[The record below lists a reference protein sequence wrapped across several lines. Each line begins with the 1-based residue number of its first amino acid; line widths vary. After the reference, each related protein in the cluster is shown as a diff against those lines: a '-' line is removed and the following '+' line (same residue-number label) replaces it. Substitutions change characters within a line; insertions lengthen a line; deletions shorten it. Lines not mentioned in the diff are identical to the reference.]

1 MNALEWR
8 STISLGSVYALRM
21 VGMFMILP
29 VFALYAR
36 SLPGQ
41 VTPLEEGF
49 TLGLYGLVQAVLQI
63 PFGIASD
70 RWGRKPVIV
79 TGMLLFALGSFIA
92 GATHDIHWI
101 MLGRAVQGAGA
112 VSAAVSALV
121 ADTTRPEVRTT
132 AMAILGA
139 GMGVSF
145 ILAMVLGPVFEG
157 WIGVNGIFHMTGV
170 LALLS
175 IPLVL
180 FVVPNAPPAEKRVA
194 NMEAAIHDTQLLR
207 LDGGVFLLHLL
218 MAGLFQAAPFAILQT
233 LGLPVEKHWQVYLPV
248 LIISIVPVFPLIR
261 WAEKRGKTKPV
272 FLGAVATLGVGLLL
286 AAAGHTVAAGLW
298 AAMLVFFV
306 AFNYLEGSLPS
317 MISRRAP
324 ASQKGAAL
332 GVFSTAQVLGGAIG
346 APLGGFL
353 YGHGGLGLAFAGPAL
368 LTVLWLSFAA
378 GQTPPPD
385 AVRATAEPARPGA

>member
-8 STISLGSVYALRM
+8 ATIALGAVYALRM

-36 SLPGQ
+36 SLPGG

-49 TLGLYGLVQAVLQI
+49 TLGLYGLVQAFLQI

-79 TGMLLFALGSFIA
+79 IGMLLFGLGSFIA
-92 GATHDIHWI
+92 GSTHEIHWI

-121 ADTTRPEVRTT
+121 ADSTRAEVRTT

-157 WIGVNGIFHMTGV
+157 WIGVNGIFDMTGV

-207 LDGGVFLLHLL
+207 LDVGVFLLHLL
-218 MAGLFQAAPFAILQT
+218 MAGLFQAAPYAIVQT

-261 WAEKRGKTKPV
+261 WAEKRGHTKPV
-272 FLGAVATLGVGLLL
+272 FLGAVATLGVALLL
-286 AAAGHTVAAGLW
+286 AAAGHALAAGLW
-298 AAMLVFFV
+298 TALVVFFV

-346 APLGGFL
+346 APLGGLL
-353 YGHGGLGLAFAGPAL
+353 YEHGGLALAFAGPAL
-368 LTVLWLSFAA
+368 LSALWLSFAA

-385 AVRATAEPARPGA
+385 VVPRNAEAARPGA

>member
-41 VTPLEEGF
+41 VTPLQEGF
-49 TLGLYGLVQAVLQI
+49 TLGLYGLVQAFLQI

-79 TGMLLFALGSFIA
+79 AGMLLFALGSFIA
-92 GATHDIHWI
+92 GSTHDIYWI

-121 ADTTRPEVRTT
+121 ADTTRAEVRTT

-218 MAGLFQAAPFAILQT
+218 MAGLFQAAPYAILQT

-261 WAEKRGKTKPV
+261 WAEKRGQTKPV
-272 FLGAVATLGVGLLL
+272 FLGAVATLGVALLL

-298 AAMLVFFV
+298 TAMLVFFV

-346 APLGGFL
+346 APLGGYL
-353 YGHGGLGLAFAGPAL
+353 YQHGGLGLAFAAPAL
-368 LTVLWLSFAA
+368 LTALWLSFAA

-385 AVRATAEPARPGA
+385 AVHKDPGAARPSV

>member
-41 VTPLEEGF
+41 VTPLQEGF
-49 TLGLYGLVQAVLQI
+49 TLGLYGLVQAFLQI

-79 TGMLLFALGSFIA
+79 VGMLLFALGSFIA
-92 GATHDIHWI
+92 GSTHDIYWI

-121 ADTTRPEVRTT
+121 ADTTRAEVRTT

-157 WIGVNGIFHMTGV
+157 WIGVNGIFDMTGV

-218 MAGLFQAAPFAILQT
+218 MAGLFQAAPYAILQT

-261 WAEKRGKTKPV
+261 WAEKRGHTKPV
-272 FLGAVATLGVGLLL
+272 FLGAVATLGVALLL

-298 AAMLVFFV
+298 TAMLVFFV

-346 APLGGFL
+346 APLGGYL
-353 YGHGGLGLAFAGPAL
+353 YQHGGLGLAFAGPAL
-368 LTVLWLSFAA
+368 LTALWLSFAA

-385 AVRATAEPARPGA
+385 AVHAAPEPARPGA

>member
-8 STISLGSVYALRM
+8 STIALGSVYALRM

-41 VTPLEEGF
+41 VTPFEEGF

-70 RWGRKPVIV
+70 RWGRKRVIV
-79 TGMLLFALGSFIA
+79 AGMLLFALGSFIA
-92 GATHDIHWI
+92 GSTHDIHWI

-121 ADTTRPEVRTT
+121 ADTTRAEVRTT

-194 NMEAAIHDTQLLR
+194 NMEAAIADTQLLR

-218 MAGLFQAAPFAILQT
+218 MAGLFQAAPYAIERT
-233 LGLPVEKHWQVYLPV
+233 LGLPVAKHWHIYLPV

-261 WAEKRGKTKPV
+261 WAEKRGHTKPV
-272 FLGAVATLGVGLLL
+272 FLGAVATLGVALLL

-317 MISRRAP
+317 LISRRAP

-346 APLGGFL
+346 APLGGYL
-353 YGHGGLGLAFAGPAL
+353 YEHGGLVLAFAAPAL
-368 LTVLWLSFAA
+368 LSVLWLSFAA
-378 GQTPPPD
+378 GQTPPEAISP
-385 AVRATAEPARPGA
+385 AAEAARSGN

>member
-8 STISLGSVYALRM
+8 ATIALGAVYALRM

-36 SLPGQ
+36 SLPGG
-41 VTPLEEGF
+41 VTPLEEGI
-49 TLGLYGLVQAVLQI
+49 TLGLYGLVQAFLQI

-79 TGMLLFALGSFIA
+79 IGMLLFGLGSFIA
-92 GATHDIHWI
+92 GSTHEIHWI

-121 ADTTRPEVRTT
+121 ADTTRAEVRTT

-157 WIGVNGIFHMTGV
+157 WIGVNGIFDMTGV

-218 MAGLFQAAPFAILQT
+218 MAGLFQAAPYAIVQT

-261 WAEKRGKTKPV
+261 WAEKRGHTKPV
-272 FLGAVATLGVGLLL
+272 FLGAVATLGMALLL
-286 AAAGHTVAAGLW
+286 AAAGHALTAGLW
-298 AAMLVFFV
+298 TALVVFFV

-346 APLGGFL
+346 APLGGLL
-353 YGHGGLGLAFAGPAL
+353 YEHGGLALAFAGPAL
-368 LTVLWLSFAA
+368 LSALWLSFAA
-378 GQTPPPD
+378 GQRPPPD
-385 AVRATAEPARPGA
+385 VVPRNAEAARPGA

>member
-8 STISLGSVYALRM
+8 CTLALGSVYALRM

-49 TLGLYGLVQAVLQI
+49 TLGLYGLVQALLQI

-79 TGMLLFALGSFIA
+79 VGMLLFALGSFIA
-92 GATHDIHWI
+92 GSTRDIHWI
-101 MLGRAVQGAGA
+101 MLGRAIQGAGA

-121 ADTTRPEVRTT
+121 ADTTRAEVRTT

-180 FVVPNAPPAEKRVA
+180 FAVPSAPRAEKRVA
-194 NMEAAIHDTQLLR
+194 NMEAAMADTQLLR
-207 LDGGVFLLHLL
+207 LDAGVFLLHLL
-218 MAGLFQAAPFAILQT
+218 MAGLFQAAPYAIERT
-233 LGLPVEKHWQVYLPV
+233 LGLPVAQHWHVYLPV
-248 LIISIVPVFPLIR
+248 LLVSIVPVFPLIR
-261 WAEKRGKTKPV
+261 WAEKRGHTKSV
-272 FLGAVATLGVGLLL
+272 FLGAVATIGVALLL
-286 AAAGHTVAAGLW
+286 AAAVYAMVAGLW
-298 AAMLVFFV
+298 ASVLLFFV

-317 MISRRAP
+317 LISRRAP
-324 ASQKGAAL
+324 PSQKGAAL

-346 APLGGFL
+346 APLGGYL
-353 YGHGGLGLAFAGPAL
+353 YEHGGLALAFAAPSVL
-368 LTVLWLSFAA
+368 CLLWLWLANGQAPLEAA
-378 GQTPPPD
+378 GNAGEQAST
-385 AVRATAEPARPGA
+385 

>member
-41 VTPLEEGF
+41 VTPLQEGF
-49 TLGLYGLVQAVLQI
+49 TLGLYGLVQAFLQI

-79 TGMLLFALGSFIA
+79 VGMLLFALGSFIA
-92 GATHDIHWI
+92 GSTHDIYWI

-121 ADTTRPEVRTT
+121 ADTTRAEVRTT

-157 WIGVNGIFHMTGV
+157 WIGVNGIFDMTGV

-218 MAGLFQAAPFAILQT
+218 MAGLFQAAPYAILQT

-261 WAEKRGKTKPV
+261 WAEKRGQTKPV
-272 FLGAVATLGVGLLL
+272 FLGAVATLGVALLL

-298 AAMLVFFV
+298 TAMLVFFV

-346 APLGGFL
+346 APLGGYL
-353 YGHGGLGLAFAGPAL
+353 YQHGGLGLAFAGPAL
-368 LTVLWLSFAA
+368 LTALWLSFAA

-385 AVRATAEPARPGA
+385 AVHAAAEPSRPSV

>member
-8 STISLGSVYALRM
+8 ATIALGSVYALRM

-29 VFALYAR
+29 VFALYAS
-36 SLPGQ
+36 SLPGG

-49 TLGLYGLVQAVLQI
+49 TLGLYGLVQAFLQI

-79 TGMLLFALGSFIA
+79 IGMLLFALGSFIA
-92 GATHDIHWI
+92 GSTHQIGWI

-121 ADTTRPEVRTT
+121 ADTTRAEVRTT

-194 NMEAAIHDTQLLR
+194 NMEAAIADTQLLR

-218 MAGLFQAAPFAILQT
+218 MAGLFQAAPYAILQT
-233 LGLPVEKHWQVYLPV
+233 LGLPVAKHWQVYLPV
-248 LIISIVPVFPLIR
+248 LLFSIILVFPLIR

-272 FLGAVATLGVGLLL
+272 FMGAVATLGVALLL
-286 AAAGHTVAAGLW
+286 AAAGYTMAIGLW

-346 APLGGFL
+346 APLGGYL
-353 YGHGGLGLAFAGPAL
+353 YEHGGLVLAFAGPAL

-385 AVRATAEPARPGA
+385 AIHAAPEPARPGA